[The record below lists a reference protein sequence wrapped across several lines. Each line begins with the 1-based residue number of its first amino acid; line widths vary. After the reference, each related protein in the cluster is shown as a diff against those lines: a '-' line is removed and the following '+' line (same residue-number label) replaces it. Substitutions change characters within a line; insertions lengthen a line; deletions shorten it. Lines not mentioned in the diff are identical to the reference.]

1 MVKKSRNYNLIST
14 DKPRLYSHRHKW
26 EIVR

>member
-14 DKPRLYSHRHKW
+14 DKPRLYSHCYKW